1 MKECPSCHRCFQDQ
15 VNHCPS
21 DGERLKFLIT
31 LDTLLDERYLLE
43 RKLGQGGMGLVFK
56 AQHKFIRTLHAIKVI
71 LPDLVGNDPSLV
83 ARFRAEAM
91 AAAAI
96 RHPNTVSVTDYGIL
110 NGTTPYLVMEF
121 VEGISLHE
129 LLTREKRLSPAE
141 AVEIMLAVCAGVAA
155 AHREGIVHRDL
166 KPLNIMLRPGE
177 PPAECVKVLDFGLAK
192 IKSGELLGSLVAA
205 QTQGMMGSPFY
216 MAPEQW
222 HDDEIDVRAD
232 IYSLGVILYQM
243 LAGDVPFKGKSIPSI
258 MNMHLNTP
266 PVPLSER
273 GIEVPEPL
281 ERAVRH
287 ALEKDPAR
295 RPQSATEFMAELRAA
310 LPKLNGSA
318 TTHEVGVTTM
328 SGGPVDTMGLS
339 ERAGVET
346 GLHVESPEGLIT
358 NVGTPNVLDTG
369 QQEAEPVQPGMK
381 TVAGPSTA
389 TGGGDI
395 AAPSSDTARQQPAQT
410 AGQLGDVRVSGEA
423 LTEPLPAYFE
433 SLRSEEERQRA
444 EALRRQEEEEQRRRE
459 EEQRREAEER
469 ARRETE
475 ERERRE
481 AEERQ
486 RRDAEESA
494 RREAEDRARREAEER
509 ARNEAEERMRRE
521 AEERSRREEAERA
534 AALAA
539 QRQAEQAA
547 RQQAEEAARQQQAAL
562 AAQQQQAAVV
572 AQQQQ
577 SGAGYA
583 QYSAQSGDAVAPS
596 PSRLVP
602 ILIGAFVALV
612 LLAGVVVGAAYY
624 FRDSDIVRRILNI
637 GGGNTNSNVSVNTN
651 NAANTN
657 AGVNANVAANV
668 NANTN
673 PKQTGADLVELPGGT
688 FKMGRDD
695 VPPMAEPLMTQR
707 PQYLLWMYN
716 QWPAHNVTVKPFA
729 IDRTEV
735 TNAEYAEF
743 VKETGQKPPANWDGN
758 RPKAG
763 EEQMPVTDVS
773 YDDATAFATW
783 RSRRDGV
790 LYRLPTEDEWEYA
803 ARGGGDPTRLYPWGG
818 KWEDGRANLGTD
830 SLRPVGSFPQGNT
843 PQGVA
848 DMIGNVWEWT
858 ASKVSMYEGNSKTK
872 LDPADRGKI
881 IVRGGAYAS
890 RPDGDEPITATSRRW
905 LPHDTRDTRVG
916 FRLVRA
922 GT

>member
-21 DGERLKFLIT
+21 DGERLKFLIA
-31 LDTLLDERYLLE
+31 LGPVLDERYQLE

-56 AQHKFIRTLHAIKVI
+56 AYHKFIKTQHAIKVI
-71 LPDLVGNDPSLV
+71 LPDLVGNDPSLA
-83 ARFRAEAM
+83 ARFRQEAM

-110 NGTTPYLVMEF
+110 DGTTPYLVMEF
-121 VEGISLHE
+121 IEGVSLHD
-129 LLTREKRLSPAE
+129 LLIREKRLLPAE
-141 AVEIMLAVCAGVAA
+141 AAEIMLAVCAGVAA

-177 PPAECVKVLDFGLAK
+177 PPAESVKVLDFGLAK

-281 ERAVRH
+281 EGVVRH

-295 RPQSATEFMAELRAA
+295 RPQSVAEFMAELRAA
-310 LPKLNGSA
+310 LPGLNGSA
-318 TTHEVGVTTM
+318 TREPGMTTVNI
-328 SGGPVDTMGLS
+328 GPIDTMGLS

-346 GLHVESPEGLIT
+346 GLHVESPESLQTIAST
-358 NVGTPNVLDTG
+358 PDALGTG
-369 QQEAEPVQPGMK
+369 AREEAEPSQPGAK
-381 TVAGPSTA
+381 TAAEPPNA
-389 TGGGDI
+389 TGGDGL
-395 AAPSSDTARQQPAQT
+395 ATREADTARQQPAQT
-410 AGQLGDVRVSGEA
+410 AGQFVPPFQASGDA
-423 LTEPLPAYFE
+423 LTEPLHPSFDPRRA
-433 SLRSEEERQRA
+433 EEEGRRA
-444 EALRRQEEEEQRRRE
+444 EALRRQQEEEERE
-459 EEQRREAEER
+459 RREAEER
-469 ARRETE
+469 ERRETE

-481 AEERQ
+481 AGERQ
-486 RRDAEESA
+486 RRDAEERASREA
-494 RREAEDRARREAEER
+494 EERDRREAED
-509 ARNEAEERMRRE
+509 
-521 AEERSRREEAERA
+521 RSRREEAERA

-539 QRQAEQAA
+539 
-547 RQQAEEAARQQQAAL
+547 RQQAEYAARQQQAAL
-562 AAQQQQAAVV
+562 VSQQQQA
-572 AQQQQ
+572 
-577 SGAGYA
+577 GGGYA
-583 QYSAQSGDAVAPS
+583 QTGGEVAPA

-602 ILIGAFVALV
+602 VIVGALV
-612 LLAGVVVGAAYY
+612 AFFLLACVVGVAAYLL
-624 FRDSDIVRRILNI
+624 RDSDIVRRLWNS
-637 GGGNTNSNVSVNTN
+637 GDNSNSNVAANSN
-651 NAANTN
+651 NAANAN
-657 AGVNANVAANV
+657 AGVNANT
-668 NANTN
+668 NANSNTN
-673 PKQTGADLVELPGGT
+673 SIPKQAVADLVELSGGT
-688 FKMGRDD
+688 FKIGRDD

-716 QWPAHNVTVKPFA
+716 QWPAHPVTVKPFA

-743 VKETGQKPPANWDGN
+743 VKDTGHKPAPANWDGD

-763 EEQMPVTDVS
+763 EEQLPVTDVS
-773 YDDATAFATW
+773 YDDALAFAAW
-783 RSRRDGV
+783 RSKRDG
-790 LYRLPTEDEWEYA
+790 LSYRLPTEEEWEYA
-803 ARGGGDPTRLYPWGG
+803 ARGGGDPTRLYPWGS

-848 DMIGNVWEWT
+848 DMIGNIWEWT
-858 ASKVSMYEGNSKTK
+858 DSKASMYAGNDKTK
-872 LDPADRGKI
+872 LDPKDRGKI
-881 IVRGGAYAS
+881 VVRGGAFAS
-890 RPDGDEPITATSRRW
+890 RPDGDEPVTVTARRW
-905 LPHDTRDTRVG
+905 LPHDLRDPRVG
-916 FRLVRA
+916 FRLVRSA
-922 GT
+922 T